1 MKFPIFVLA
10 KDCGEILQFES
21 LEAMQRAVEA
31 IDVENGEYEAWDKTG
46 IPVELTAGSSRDW
59 LRIVPKSG
67 PSEFARVEALMYAYA
82 RREGVES
89 GISASGDLVSLYKN
103 IVGKI
108 RP

>member
-21 LEAMQRAVEA
+21 LGAMQRELEA

-46 IPVELTAGSSRDW
+46 TPVKLTAGSSRDW

-67 PSEFARVEALMYAYA
+67 PSEFARVKELLCAYA
-82 RREGVES
+82 RREGVEP
-89 GISASGDLVSLYKN
+89 GISASEDLVSLYKN
-103 IVGKI
+103 IIGRI